1 MKRNGLRKIV
11 KSVRGRKGSV
21 RRSYWI
27 KASADQKLE
36 RGLGILG
43 SGLGSRLGQKIG
55 TRIGPLTAVIGK
67 WTARKEVA
75 GWFGGAL
82 IGGASG
88 SFAGFKAGHRVGA
101 SISKRIRSP
110 RVKSVIG
117 TFAAITGTAIH
128 ANNLYRFGRT
138 LSYVPGYLNE
148 QR

>member
-75 GWFGGAL
+75 GWFWVPL
-82 IGGASG
+82 SEVRPVPSQVLRLVIVLEL
-88 SFAGFKAGHRVGA
+88 R
-101 SISKRIRSP
+101 IS
-110 RVKSVIG
+110 
-117 TFAAITGTAIH
+117 
-128 ANNLYRFGRT
+128 
-138 LSYVPGYLNE
+138 
-148 QR
+148 